1 MNNIKNV
8 ESIIFQKIFITGVV
22 LFSAQ
27 MLWSDDYKSAQKFN
41 DGDVVSAQVLN
52 DIIDRIELTLKP
64 ILISELVSVWS
75 AKQYICSDGAYGSSN
90 YCDNTGT
97 IGTTTTENL
106 IFKTRSD
113 TLTISDNG
121 NNTINWTSPNIQL
134 LFNANYS
141 SRMKHSTG
149 GLNHT
154 CSISDVQI
162 IGCLMD
168 SSIVTGGLG
177 SDASRIVTFMNLKRT
192 SPTQIIL
199 FWGPR
204 TGHYKMNHLVLN
216 KQNQPP
222 EAPTNLTLSIAS
234 SAIAQSWTAVS
245 GATSYEIY
253 RKTSDTGTYSSIGTS
268 TSTSF
273 SDSNVSSGSNYWY
286 RIFAKNSNGTS
297 TGSNVVKVT
306 FNPAA
311 NLSTSNIEIIDFF
324 NGDDSKKAEHKIYY
338 TTTNNVMN
346 ANLSVGK
353 LDKENLNG
361 LLAGSNGKSPIIKF
375 GLSSFPS
382 AGMSGTATLS
392 TKLIDGNDSSVDA
405 GERVIAANADISW
418 LSDGEKLVLTV
429 PNQSSNVSLNDGDG
443 TTLSSNWAI
452 GGSSDL
458 MTISSSGLNKP
469 VTLDIKLL
477 EFLSANI
484 AANGPSIG
492 NFFSEGAYFFEMG
505 ISGIDLIDS
514 SGNSFNKV
522 QGTFGVDSN
531 PLSIA
536 YIDDVKVQE
545 NTGTA
550 TVIVSLSS
558 PSINEVKLD
567 YSTSESSATNGQDFT
582 STSGSLRIAAGDVKG
597 AFTIPL
603 IDDAISEN
611 NEIFNIS
618 FSNILNAE
626 LGRSTSSI
634 TIIDN
639 DTSS

>member
-1 MNNIKNV
+1 MNNIINL
-8 ESIIFQKIFITGVV
+8 ESTIFQKIFISLVV

-27 MLWSDDYKSAQKFN
+27 TLWSDDYKSAQKFN

-52 DIIDRIELTLKP
+52 DIIDRIELTLKAINTDEMVGTWTATWRTCVNGGP
-64 ILISELVSVWS
+64 GNCSSLNVGSGWNTAVDGLYKTRTDTWVISDDGDGTYSVSMDKCFLGAS
-75 AKQYICSDGAYGSSN
+75 GGAYYNDPCVSRLAVDSGILLL
-90 YCDNTGT
+90 GT
-97 IGTTTTENL
+97 ISGNGVS
-106 IFKTRSD
+106 FDSD
-113 TLTISDNG
+113 HSDFY
-121 NNTINWTSPNIQL
+121 NIKRVS
-134 LFNANYS
+134 S
-141 SRMKHSTG
+141 SRF
-149 GLNHT
+149 
-154 CSISDVQI
+154 SIWK
-162 IGCLMD
+162 
-168 SSIVTGGLG
+168 LG
-177 SDASRIVTFMNLKRT
+177 QGSNSFVSFTLDKNNL
-192 SPTQIIL
+192 
-199 FWGPR
+199 
-204 TGHYKMNHLVLN
+204 
-216 KQNQPP
+216 PP

-253 RKTSDTGTYSSIGTS
+253 RKTSDTGTFSSIGTS
-268 TSTSF
+268 TNTSF
-273 SDSNVSSGSNYWY
+273 TDNNVSSGSNYWY
-286 RIFAKNSNGTS
+286 RIFAINSNGTS

-311 NLSTSNIEIIDFF
+311 NLSTSNIEIIDFY
-324 NGDDSKKAEHKIYY
+324 NGEDSKKATHKIYY
-338 TTTNNVMN
+338 TTTNSVMN

-443 TTLSSNWAI
+443 TTLSGNWAI

-458 MTISSSGLNKP
+458 MTISSTGLNKP

-514 SGNSFNKV
+514 SGNSFSKV

-536 YIDDVKVQE
+536 YIDDIKVQE

-567 YSTSESSATNGQDFT
+567 YSTSESSATNSQDFIP
-582 STSGSLRIAAGDVKG
+582 TSGSLRIAAGDVKG

-603 IDDAISEN
+603 INDAISEN

-626 LGRSTSSI
+626 LGRNTSSI

-639 DTSS
+639 DTST

>member
-1 MNNIKNV
+1 MKRILKKSYKKSGIITITKQFLFAIGLIFSG
-8 ESIIFQKIFITGVV
+8 SIYAECQSQST
-22 LFSAQ
+22 LDLNA
-27 MLWSDDYKSAQKFN
+27 
-41 DGDVVSAQVLN
+41 GDVVSADLLN
-52 DIIDRIELTLKP
+52 DILGQIEGVTEGMTPNELNGVWSCKSYNRNSG
-64 ILISELVSVWS
+64 SELVNG
-75 AKQYICSDGAYGSSN
+75 YTNDSDGIGSSMSQDITFTKQSN
-90 YCDNTGT
+90 DTFIITYKNNLGQNSMQTTTNTCSGKLISGALFVTNSTGVDGQNCWNTGLY
-97 IGTTTTENL
+97 GMK
-106 IFKTRSD
+106 KTSNQCFVWEV
-113 TLTISDNG
+113 TNSFPLASA
-121 NNTINWTSPNIQL
+121 TSCEKKNQAP
-134 LFNANYS
+134 S
-141 SRMKHSTG
+141 SPK
-149 GLNHT
+149 
-154 CSISDVQI
+154 D
-162 IGCLMD
+162 
-168 SSIVTGGLG
+168 
-177 SDASRIVTFMNLKRT
+177 
-192 SPTQIIL
+192 
-199 FWGPR
+199 
-204 TGHYKMNHLVLN
+204 LVLN
-216 KQNQPP
+216 
-222 EAPTNLTLSIAS
+222 IS
-234 SAIAQSWTAVS
+234 SSNISLSWTAPTS
-245 GATSYEIY
+245 LSSASSYEIH
-253 RKTSDTGTYSSIGTS
+253 RKTTANGTFSSIGTS
-268 TSTSF
+268 SSTSF
-273 SDSNVSSGSNYWY
+273 TDANVSSGSNYWY

-306 FNPAA
+306 YNPAA
-311 NLSTSNIEIIDFF
+311 NLNTSNIEIIDFF
-324 NGDDSKKAEHKIYY
+324 NGDDSKKAALKRDY

-382 AGMSGTATLS
+382 AGMSGIATLS

-443 TTLSSNWAI
+443 TTLSGNWAI

-458 MTISSSGLNKP
+458 MTVSSTGLNKP

-492 NFFSEGAYFFEMG
+492 NFFSEGTYFFEMG

-514 SGNSFNKV
+514 SGNSFSKV

-582 STSGSLRIAAGDVKG
+582 PTSGSLRIAAGDVKG

-603 IDDAISEN
+603 INDAISEN

-626 LGRSTSSI
+626 LGRNTSSV

-639 DTSS
+639 DIST

>member
-1 MNNIKNV
+1 MNNIINL
-8 ESIIFQKIFITGVV
+8 ESIIFQKIFISLVV

-27 MLWSDDYKSAQKFN
+27 TLWSDDYKSAQKFN

-52 DIIDRIELTLKP
+52 DIIDRMELALKTTVSSD
-64 ILISELVSVWS
+64 LVGTWDLVQTTCAGNGGLGNCSSIS
-75 AKQYICSDGAYGSSN
+75 
-90 YCDNTGT
+90 
-97 IGTTTTENL
+97 GTTGFGSNQDNL
-106 IFKTRSD
+106 FKQRSD
-113 TLTISDNG
+113 TVTFSDDGDGTFSLSQTNYCAFVRSGTGNSPCDIKYAVVDNRFVFNSSGFTAYNLQKISASRYTLTINASG
-121 NNTINWTSPNIQL
+121 SGSFNIIRL
-134 LFNANYS
+134 D
-141 SRMKHSTG
+141 KK
-149 GLNHT
+149 
-154 CSISDVQI
+154 
-162 IGCLMD
+162 
-168 SSIVTGGLG
+168 
-177 SDASRIVTFMNLKRT
+177 NL
-192 SPTQIIL
+192 I
-199 FWGPR
+199 
-204 TGHYKMNHLVLN
+204 
-216 KQNQPP
+216 P

-234 SAIAQSWTAVS
+234 NAIAQSWTAVS

-273 SDSNVSSGSNYWY
+273 TDTNVSSGSNYWY

-324 NGDDSKKAEHKIYY
+324 NGDDSKKAAHKIYY

-392 TKLIDGNDSSVDA
+392 TKLIDGNDSSIDA

-514 SGNSFNKV
+514 SGNSFSKV

-582 STSGSLRIAAGDVKG
+582 PTSGSLRIAAGDVKG

-603 IDDAISEN
+603 INDAISEN

-626 LGRSTSSI
+626 LGRNTSSI

-639 DTSS
+639 DTST

>member
-1 MNNIKNV
+1 MNNIINL
-8 ESIIFQKIFITGVV
+8 ESTIFQKIFISLVV

-27 MLWSDDYKSAQKFN
+27 TLWSDDYKSAQKFN

-52 DIIDRIELTLKP
+52 DIIDRMELALKTTVSSD
-64 ILISELVSVWS
+64 LVGTWDLVQTTCAGDGGLGNCTSIS
-75 AKQYICSDGAYGSSN
+75 
-90 YCDNTGT
+90 
-97 IGTTTTENL
+97 GTTGFGSNQDSL
-106 IFKTRSD
+106 FKQRSD
-113 TLTISDNG
+113 TVTFSDDGDGTFSLSQTNYCAFVRSGTGNSPCDIKYAVVDNRFIFNSFGFTAYNLQKISASRYTLTINASG
-121 NNTINWTSPNIQL
+121 SASFNIIRL
-134 LFNANYS
+134 D
-141 SRMKHSTG
+141 KK
-149 GLNHT
+149 
-154 CSISDVQI
+154 
-162 IGCLMD
+162 
-168 SSIVTGGLG
+168 
-177 SDASRIVTFMNLKRT
+177 NL
-192 SPTQIIL
+192 I
-199 FWGPR
+199 
-204 TGHYKMNHLVLN
+204 
-216 KQNQPP
+216 P

-234 SAIAQSWTAVS
+234 DAITQSWTAVS

-253 RKTSDTGTYSSIGTS
+253 RKTSDTGTFSSVGTS
-268 TSTSF
+268 TNTSF
-273 SDSNVSSGSNYWY
+273 TDTNVSSGSNYWY
-286 RIFAKNSNGTS
+286 RIFAINSNGTS

-311 NLSTSNIEIIDFF
+311 NLSTSNIEIIDFY
-324 NGDDSKKAEHKIYY
+324 NGEDSKKAKHKIYY

-443 TTLSSNWAI
+443 TTLSGNWAI

-458 MTISSSGLNKP
+458 MTVSSTGLNKP

-514 SGNSFNKV
+514 SGNSFSKV

-582 STSGSLRIAAGDVKG
+582 PTSGSLRIAAGDVKG

-603 IDDAISEN
+603 INDAISEN

-626 LGRSTSSI
+626 LGRNTSSI

-639 DTSS
+639 DTST

>member
-1 MNNIKNV
+1 MNKLL
-8 ESIIFQKIFITGVV
+8 TGMT
-22 LFSAQ
+22 LLLLCGFAAAEP
-27 MLWSDDYKSAQKFN
+27 YKSIVKFSE
-41 DGDVVSAQVLN
+41 GEVVSAAVLN
-52 DIIDRIELTLKP
+52 DLIDRIELSLKEVTVDE
-64 ILISELVSVWS
+64 IL
-75 AKQYICSDGAYGSSN
+75 G
-90 YCDNTGT
+90 
-97 IGTTTTENL
+97 
-106 IFKTRSD
+106 
-113 TLTISDNG
+113 
-121 NNTINWTSPNIQL
+121 
-134 LFNANYS
+134 
-141 SRMKHSTG
+141 
-149 GLNHT
+149 
-154 CSISDVQI
+154 
-162 IGCLMD
+162 
-168 SSIVTGGLG
+168 
-177 SDASRIVTFMNLKRT
+177 
-192 SPTQIIL
+192 
-199 FWGPR
+199 
-204 TGHYKMNHLVLN
+204 
-216 KQNQPP
+216 
-222 EAPTNLTLSIAS
+222 
-234 SAIAQSWTAVS
+234 SWTATQYSCWSSLNDPTLDATQAGSRTCNYNLGLTGVANAEGNLAVKRTDTVMISAVS
-245 GATSYEIY
+245 GQDNQFDIAFSTRNMFGNDSSGTIQTAANFNSAKTHRCAFLGDAALFGCLLDPSMKEPGRRFSSYFNTQRLSSTRIKLSWGPWRGGGLFNVVILDKDKLPPDAPTSVQTTLSSSAVAVSWTASTDATSYDVQ
-253 RKTSDTGTYSSIGTS
+253 RKTTASGTFASIGTS
-268 TSTSF
+268 TTASYSDTS
-273 SDSNVSSGSNYWY
+273 VASGRNYWY
-286 RIFAKNSNGTS
+286 RIFAKNTNGTS
-297 TGSNVVKVT
+297 VGSSVVKVT

-311 NLSTSNIEIIDFF
+311 NLSASNIEIIDFF

-392 TKLIDGNDSSVDA
+392 TKLIDGNDSSIDA

-443 TTLSSNWAI
+443 TTLISNWAI

-458 MTISSSGLNKP
+458 MTISSTGLNKP

-477 EFLSANI
+477 EFLSSNI

-639 DTSS
+639 DTST